1 MKVGDLDLDVRVE
14 GDPGGEVVVLLHG
27 FPQHAGSWA
36 EVWPGL
42 VEAGYRVV
50 LVDQRG
56 YSPGAR
62 PAGRRAYTAGELSA
76 DVLALLDEL
85 SLHAAHL
92 VGHDWGGGVAWGLAS
107 AAPDRVRTLTAVST
121 PHPAA
126 LVRSTLIGDQ
136 AARSWYIGAFLLPV
150 LPERA
155 LLAAD
160 GRLLRRLLRG
170 SGLPAHLVDGY
181 ADRMAEPGAL
191 TAALNWYRA
200 LPLDRPRIG
209 RITVPTLY
217 VWGADDVALGPAA
230 AAGTARWVTG
240 PYTFVRLPDTGHW
253 IPELAP
259 AGLVEPLLAQ
269 LRRYSS

>member
-1 MKVGDLDLDVRVE
+1 VRLRGLDFDVRIE
-14 GDPGGEVVVLLHG
+14 GDGPPVVLLHG
-27 FPQHAGSWA
+27 FPQDSGSWDQVRPA
-36 EVWPGL
+36 L

-50 LVDQRG
+50 APDQRG
-56 YSPGAR
+56 YSAGAR
-62 PAGRRAYTAGELSA
+62 PPGRRAYTAGELSA

-85 SLHAAHL
+85 DLPSVHL

-107 AAPDRVRTLTAVST
+107 AAPDRVSTLTVVST
-121 PHPAA
+121 PHPGA
-126 LVRSTLIGDQ
+126 LVRSTLTGDQ
-136 AARSWYIGAFLLPV
+136 AARSWYIGAFQLPV
-150 LPERA
+150 LPERL
-155 LLAAD
+155 LLAGG
-160 GRLLRRLLRG
+160 GRLLRRLLRR
-170 SGLPAHLVDGY
+170 SGLPPEHADRY

-209 RITVPTLY
+209 RIPVPTLY

-253 IPELAP
+253 IPERSPTAL
-259 AGLVEPLLAQ
+259 LDPLLTH

>member
-1 MKVGDLDLDVRVE
+1 VRLRGLDFDVRVE
-14 GDPGGEVVVLLHG
+14 GDPAAEPVVLLHG
-27 FPQHAGSWA
+27 FPQHSGAWDQ
-36 EVWPGL
+36 VWPAL
-42 VEAGYRVV
+42 VEAGYRVIAP
-50 LVDQRG
+50 DQRG

-62 PAGRRAYTAGELSA
+62 PSGRRAYTATELSA

-85 SLHAAHL
+85 GLASAHV
-92 VGHDWGGGVAWGLAS
+92 VGHDWGGGVAWGLAW
-107 AAPDRVRTLTAVST
+107 AAPERVRTLTAVST
-121 PHPAA
+121 PHPRA
-126 LVRSTLIGDQ
+126 LVRSTLAGDQ

-160 GRLLRRLLRG
+160 ARFLRRLLRR
-170 SGLPAHLVDGY
+170 SGLPPGAADAY

-200 LPLDRPRIG
+200 LPLDRPHLG

-217 VWGADDVALGPAA
+217 VWGAEDFALGPAA

-259 AGLVEPLLAQ
+259 EALLTPLLDQ

>member
-1 MKVGDLDLDVRVE
+1 VRLRGLDFDVRVE
-14 GDPGGEVVVLLHG
+14 GDAGAEPVVLLHG
-27 FPQHAGSWA
+27 FPQHSGAWDQVRPA
-36 EVWPGL
+36 L
-42 VEAGYRVV
+42 VEAGYRVIAP
-50 LVDQRG
+50 DQRG

-62 PAGRRAYTAGELSA
+62 PAGRRAYTASELSA

-85 SLHAAHL
+85 GLPSVHL

-107 AAPDRVRTLTAVST
+107 AEPDRVRTLTAVST
-121 PHPAA
+121 PHPRA
-126 LVRSTLIGDQ
+126 LVRSTLAGDQ

-155 LLAAD
+155 LLADD
-160 GRLLRRLLRG
+160 GRLLRRLLRR
-170 SGLPAHLVDGY
+170 SGLPPETADRY

-200 LPLDRPRIG
+200 LPLDRPHIG
-209 RITVPTLY
+209 RISVPTLY

-259 AGLVEPLLAQ
+259 AALVEPLLGQ